1 MDAFSTLMKRIE
13 TRFGELSPQ
22 LQRAARYVLD
32 HPEEIGLHSMRRV
45 AELAGVTPTTLV
57 RFARE
62 MDCDGYAA
70 FRRPFKAY
78 LSRRSRGYA
87 DRAHDLRLRSGG
99 VVGEMLRDIV
109 VADQTNVER
118 TLLGAG
124 PERLD
129 RVVDMIAKARRV
141 YIIGLRKCYPIAH
154 YLHYAYS
161 VFRNNGYLVTDFA
174 GTLPDQLK
182 ELGPDDVMLAISI
195 TRYSRQTVRCASF
208 AASRGAKVI
217 ALTDSAVSPLVPHA
231 AERLILAHD
240 TPSVFRSL
248 TGALSLAQALIVLLI
263 VHDGDDAEAAI
274 RAMEA
279 HLDAFETFEEQGT
292 QWS

>member
-1 MDAFSTLMKRIE
+1 MDGFSSLIKRLE
-13 TRFGELSPQ
+13 ARFGDLSPQ
-22 LQRAARYVLD
+22 LQRAARYILD
-32 HPEEIGLHSMRRV
+32 HPEEIGLHSMRRI
-45 AELAGVTPTTLV
+45 ADLAGVTPTTLV
-57 RFARE
+57 RLARE

-99 VVGEMLRDIV
+99 VAADLLRDLV

-124 PERLD
+124 PERLE
-129 RVVDMIAKARRV
+129 RVVEMMANARRV

-161 VFRNNGYLVTDFA
+161 VFRGNAYLVTDFA

-182 ELGPDDVMLAISI
+182 GLGPDDVMVAISI
-195 TRYSRQTVRCASF
+195 TRYSRQTVRCAAF
-208 AASRGAKVI
+208 AASHGAKVI

-231 AERLILAHD
+231 NERLVLAHD

-248 TGALSLAQALIVLLI
+248 TGALSLAQALIALL
-263 VHDGDDAEAAI
+263 VVREGEAAESAI
-274 RAMEA
+274 RSMEA
-279 HLDAFETFEEQGT
+279 HLDGFETFEEPGT

>member
-1 MDAFSTLMKRIE
+1 MFSIIQRKSAFT
-13 TRFGELSPQ
+13 Q
-22 LQRAARYVLD
+22 CA
-32 HPEEIGLHSMRRV
+32 RV

-217 ALTDSAVSPLVPHA
+217 GTYRQR
-231 AERLILAHD
+231 RLA
-240 TPSVFRSL
+240 
-248 TGALSLAQALIVLLI
+248 TGAPCRRTSDPGPRHAVGVPFAHRRAVAGAGA
-263 VHDGDDAEAAI
+263 DRAAD
-274 RAMEA
+274 RA
-279 HLDAFETFEEQGT
+279 
-292 QWS
+292 